1 MAGNRSKRNTKETDE
16 ACGVSDL
23 DSKVTDTQE
32 MFTIIRD
39 EIASMRTAF
48 TERMDTM
55 EKTLSAQITEN
66 LETYIEDVVSEKIA
80 PFNAEL
86 TGKINQLEDK
96 VQTFQ
101 TRCEKDI
108 SLNIAIKNLPVTT
121 NEQLQEKVNDMIKT
135 GMKLGDVKVTDV
147 KRKKAYSDK
156 VPGIVIATCKSD
168 EDKNKIMKN
177 KAKLKENAQ
186 FEKVF
191 LDHDKDRSTRIQ
203 EANWRS
209 VIKTVG
215 SDSLFMKG
223 DRVLVR
229 NNSETPGS
237 VRSQTSN
244 RGRGRGRGRGG
255 SSNRNSDRG
264 ATSPQNK

>member
-1 MAGNRSKRNTKETDE
+1 M
-16 ACGVSDL
+16 
-23 DSKVTDTQE
+23 
-32 MFTIIRD
+32 
-39 EIASMRTAF
+39 
-48 TERMDTM
+48 
-55 EKTLSAQITEN
+55 
-66 LETYIEDVVSEKIA
+66 
-80 PFNAEL
+80 
-86 TGKINQLEDK
+86 EDK

-237 VRSQTSN
+237 VPSQTSN